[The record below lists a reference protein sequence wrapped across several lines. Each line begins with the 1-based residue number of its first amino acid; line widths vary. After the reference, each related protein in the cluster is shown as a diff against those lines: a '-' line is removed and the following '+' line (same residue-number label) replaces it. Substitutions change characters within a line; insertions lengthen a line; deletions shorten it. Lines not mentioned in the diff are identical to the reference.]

1 MKPYIEKLKTYL
13 AEHPPDYGDCD
24 ARSVLEM
31 LYTYYSQY
39 NRLDTPQIKSD
50 FETLYHQLTG
60 KSLRELDNIIDTVTT
75 LCWHHEKSGFTE
87 GIKLGILLAT
97 ELAEE
102 SKILLH
108 TDGVRY
114 GEQPIPQIRSLRSSS
129 HRQKSSEQS
138 ETAKGV

>member
-13 AEHPPDYGDCD
+13 AEYPPDYGDCD
-24 ARSVLEM
+24 AHSVLEM

-39 NRLDTPQIKSD
+39 NRLDTAEIKSD

-60 KSLRELDNIIDTVTT
+60 KSLRELDNIIDTATT

-97 ELAEE
+97 ELTEE
-102 SKILLH
+102 
-108 TDGVRY
+108 
-114 GEQPIPQIRSLRSSS
+114 
-129 HRQKSSEQS
+129 
-138 ETAKGV
+138 

>member
-13 AEHPPDYGDCD
+13 AEHPPNYGDCD
-24 ARSVLEM
+24 AHSVLEM
-31 LYTYYSQY
+31 LYSHYSHYSQY
-39 NRLDTPQIKSD
+39 HCLDTTQIKSD

-60 KSLRELDNIIDTVTT
+60 ISLRELDNIIDTVTT

-102 SKILLH
+102 
-108 TDGVRY
+108 
-114 GEQPIPQIRSLRSSS
+114 
-129 HRQKSSEQS
+129 
-138 ETAKGV
+138 

>member
-13 AEHPPDYGDCD
+13 AEHPPDYGDGD

-50 FETLYHQLTG
+50 FEILYQQLTG

-75 LCWHHEKSGFTE
+75 LCWQHEQSGFVE
-87 GIKLGILLAT
+87 GIKVGLLLSAELT
-97 ELAEE
+97 EE
-102 SKILLH
+102 
-108 TDGVRY
+108 
-114 GEQPIPQIRSLRSSS
+114 
-129 HRQKSSEQS
+129 
-138 ETAKGV
+138 

>member
-1 MKPYIEKLKTYL
+1 
-13 AEHPPDYGDCD
+13 
-24 ARSVLEM
+24 M

-60 KSLRELDNIIDTVTT
+60 KPLRELDNIIDTVTT

-97 ELAEE
+97 ELEE
-102 SKILLH
+102 EEEEKIALSYCCGK
-108 TDGVRY
+108 DGAAFAKA
-114 GEQPIPQIRSLRSSS
+114 ISLFIV
-129 HRQKSSEQS
+129 
-138 ETAKGV
+138 A

>member
-24 ARSVLEM
+24 AHSVLEM

-50 FETLYHQLTG
+50 FESLYHQLTG
-60 KSLRELDNIIDTVTT
+60 KSLREPDNIIDIFTT
-75 LCWHHEKSGFTE
+75 LCWHYEKSGFTE

-97 ELAEE
+97 KLEDE
-102 SKILLH
+102 
-108 TDGVRY
+108 
-114 GEQPIPQIRSLRSSS
+114 
-129 HRQKSSEQS
+129 
-138 ETAKGV
+138 

>member
-24 ARSVLEM
+24 AHSILEM
-31 LYTYYSQY
+31 LYSHYTAF
-39 NRLDTPQIKSD
+39 NRMDTAEIKSD
-50 FETLYHQLTG
+50 FEALYQQLTG

-75 LCWHHEKSGFTE
+75 LCWHHEKSGFIE

-102 SKILLH
+102 
-108 TDGVRY
+108 
-114 GEQPIPQIRSLRSSS
+114 
-129 HRQKSSEQS
+129 
-138 ETAKGV
+138 

>member
-50 FETLYHQLTG
+50 FESLYHQLTG
-60 KSLRELDNIIDTVTT
+60 MPLQELDNIIDTVTT
-75 LCWHHEKSGFTE
+75 LCWRHEQSGFIE
-87 GIKLGILLAT
+87 GIKVGLL
-97 ELAEE
+97 LAEE
-102 SKILLH
+102 L
-108 TDGVRY
+108 T
-114 GEQPIPQIRSLRSSS
+114 E
-129 HRQKSSEQS
+129 E
-138 ETAKGV
+138 

>member
-1 MKPYIEKLKTYL
+1 MKLYIEKLKTYL

-24 ARSVLEM
+24 AYSVLEM

-50 FETLYHQLTG
+50 FETLYYQLTG

-97 ELAEE
+97 ELTEE
-102 SKILLH
+102 
-108 TDGVRY
+108 
-114 GEQPIPQIRSLRSSS
+114 
-129 HRQKSSEQS
+129 
-138 ETAKGV
+138 

>member
-13 AEHPPDYGDCD
+13 AEHPPDYGECD
-24 ARSVLEM
+24 ACSVLEM

-50 FETLYHQLTG
+50 FESLYHQLTG
-60 KSLRELDNIIDTVTT
+60 KSLRELDNIIDIVTT

-102 SKILLH
+102 
-108 TDGVRY
+108 
-114 GEQPIPQIRSLRSSS
+114 
-129 HRQKSSEQS
+129 
-138 ETAKGV
+138 

>member
-1 MKPYIEKLKTYL
+1 MKPYIEKLKNHI

-50 FETLYHQLTG
+50 FEILYQQLTG

-75 LCWHHEKSGFTE
+75 LCWQHEQSGFVE
-87 GIKLGILLAT
+87 GIKVGLLLSAELT
-97 ELAEE
+97 EE
-102 SKILLH
+102 
-108 TDGVRY
+108 
-114 GEQPIPQIRSLRSSS
+114 
-129 HRQKSSEQS
+129 
-138 ETAKGV
+138 

>member
-1 MKPYIEKLKTYL
+1 MKPYIAKLKNHI

-50 FETLYHQLTG
+50 FEILYQQLTG

-75 LCWHHEKSGFTE
+75 LCWQHEQSGFVE
-87 GIKLGILLAT
+87 GIKVGLLLSAELT
-97 ELAEE
+97 EE
-102 SKILLH
+102 
-108 TDGVRY
+108 
-114 GEQPIPQIRSLRSSS
+114 
-129 HRQKSSEQS
+129 
-138 ETAKGV
+138 

>member
-24 ARSVLEM
+24 ACSTLEM

-39 NRLDTPQIKSD
+39 NRLDTTEIKSD

-75 LCWHHEKSGFTE
+75 LCWHHEKSGFIE

-97 ELAEE
+97 ELVEE
-102 SKILLH
+102 
-108 TDGVRY
+108 
-114 GEQPIPQIRSLRSSS
+114 
-129 HRQKSSEQS
+129 
-138 ETAKGV
+138 